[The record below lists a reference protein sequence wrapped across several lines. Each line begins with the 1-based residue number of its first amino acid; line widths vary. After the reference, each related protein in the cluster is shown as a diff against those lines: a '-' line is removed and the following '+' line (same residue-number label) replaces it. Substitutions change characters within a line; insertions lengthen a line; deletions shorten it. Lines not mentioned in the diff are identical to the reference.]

1 MKFRSKTG
9 EVALTIEQ
17 ALEQF
22 CDSKK
27 DCDYCELR
35 EPVQQYKGTK
45 RPCHEYARAN
55 PHEAARL
62 MGYEVVE
69 DEPVSDCNGLNEGTN
84 CTPVKGEAN
93 TANAVEGM
101 CCDCAHGGPC
111 CSWDENEDCQHR
123 KKDGTCWVPY
133 TKEEANMDKP
143 LKDWTFSE
151 VQEYCK
157 KQRNTSERCSSCKI
171 KKFCDKYLGKKGE
184 SASPKYWDLSEPS
197 RWTEQE
203 VERAK
208 NLLEVVGPA
217 ELRKVADMVTMKVD
231 GKIIYLRKDAFP
243 SLKNE
248 MAVTLDEIIGGAQ

>member
-9 EVALTIEQ
+9 EV
-17 ALEQF
+17 F
-22 CDSKK
+22 SVK
-27 DCDYCELR
+27 ELPMEWLR
-35 EPVQQYKGTK
+35 FFMFRDTEWVKV
-45 RPCHEYARAN
+45 H

-184 SASPKYWDLSEPS
+184 SASPKYWDLSEPP

-203 VERAK
+203 VEDAK
-208 NLLEVVGPA
+208 TLCRMWPGGEI
-217 ELRKVADMVTMKVD
+217 EFKRYADGRCAMVHIQGSLHGCLDLGQVD
-231 GKIIYLRKDAFP
+231 LFP
-243 SLKNE
+243 SILPGQSY
-248 MAVTLDEIIGGAQ
+248 TLDEIIGGAE